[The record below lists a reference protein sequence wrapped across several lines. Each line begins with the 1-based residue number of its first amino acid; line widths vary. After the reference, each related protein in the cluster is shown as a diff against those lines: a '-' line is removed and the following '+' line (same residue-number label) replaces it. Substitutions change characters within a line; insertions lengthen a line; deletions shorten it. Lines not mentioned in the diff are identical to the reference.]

1 MIDVQF
7 LSYFLIISNIANQQR
22 LLQFITLMLHSFF
35 YNTWISFI
43 YLEMGRISEPLS
55 GPSVSSKPP
64 LA

>member
-22 LLQFITLMLHSFF
+22 LLQFIILMLHSFF

-43 YLEMGRISEPLS
+43 YLEMGRISKPL
-55 GPSVSSKPP
+55 
-64 LA
+64 